1 MLLDKY
7 TSPFAEAIVI
17 RVPNH
22 MGGLTDVE
30 LIGISN
36 TMVSSCGELL
46 FHISHLLE
54 VSDMHAHRITP
65 PERLPLV
72 LQDARA

>member
-7 TSPFAEAIVI
+7 TSPFAKGII
-17 RVPNH
+17 IIPNH
-22 MGGLTDVE
+22 VGGPTDVE
-30 LIGISN
+30 LIGIFN
-36 TMVSSCGELL
+36 TMVSYSCGELL

-54 VSDMHAHRITP
+54 VSDMHAHRIAP

-72 LQDARA
+72 LQDSRA